1 MTDQET
7 SPAVKSSKKGLV
19 IGIITLLAIVIAA
32 IAGYFAYTNITQQTA
47 INAKELEQFGYQMVA
62 SSRSFESTGELGEKQ
77 IPSTFDEGKIPPTQ
91 KVIRGLLN
99 DKDTLIQNNEALQQ
113 EIESLKARIADLEEY
128 KQLNEHFAPNRLADE
143 LNEVERRV
151 KAFLI
156 RSSDAER
163 FSTLQIE
170 IMAAASAAEYKAYIT
185 RNRLML
191 SADQK
196 QQVISDYLP
205 AYAFCV
211 GDGVDIAANS
221 PQEER
226 LLATYFRTDDGSI
239 LPQALAQDLSSVVAP
254 CQLAIRTR
262 LDNNSTDTS
271 QG

>member
-1 MTDQET
+1 MTKTDT
-7 SPAVKSSKKGLV
+7 SPTAKSLSKKGLV
-19 IGIITLLAIVIAA
+19 IGLIALVA
-32 IAGYFAYTNITQQTA
+32 VTGVSIGGYFAYDSITQQTA
-47 INAKELEQFGYQMVA
+47 KNAKELEQFGYEMVA
-62 SSRSFESTGELGEKQ
+62 TTRSFETTGELGTKQ
-77 IPSTFDEGKIPPTQ
+77 VPSTFDEGKVPPTQ

-99 DKDTLIQNNEALQQ
+99 DKDSLLQDNQALLD
-113 EIESLKARIADLEEY
+113 EINKLNARIADLEEY
-128 KQLNEHFAPNRLADE
+128 KQLNEHFAPDRLKDE
-143 LNEVERRV
+143 LNEVERRI

-156 RSSDAER
+156 RSADAER

-196 QQVISDYLP
+196 QLVISDFLP

-226 LLATYFRTDDGSI
+226 LLATYFRTDDGS
-239 LPQALAQDLSSVVAP
+239 LLTQALAQDLSSVVAP

-262 LDNNSTDTS
+262 LDSSSAKS